1 MNPYY
6 RPRHRVG
13 SPIPLRRNH
22 RRAKSTPSGATFAL
36 VLLAAIGL
44 PGWAAA
50 SPGEPIPGDGSLV
63 LGLLG
68 YALPLIVVALALAIL
83 VVTERLTRRWR
94 AAR

>member
-1 MNPYY
+1 MPSQADKASTFRALHERPGAFVIPNPWDA
-6 RPRHRVG
+6 G
-13 SPIPLRRNH
+13 T
-22 RRAKSTPSGATFAL
+22 AK
-36 VLLAAIGL
+36 LLAAIGL